1 MYFASYSTCLVYF
14 YSNSRM
20 FPAFPFEFV
29 ALYCS
34 KAHLPVSY
42 ATYRASR
49 KDGNI
54 GTLNC
59 QPSEFKVNFEK
70 DHFQKSFCLLLSFS
84 SPNQYTYWSYMLL
97 IPERKCGVDIKT
109 KVKKAELLNFFLFTG
124 FHLFFQKGH
133 QTL

>member
-14 YSNSRM
+14 YSNSCV
-20 FPAFPFEFV
+20 FPGFPFQFV

-59 QPSEFKVNFEK
+59 QTSAFKVNFEK
-70 DHFQKSFCLLLSFS
+70 DHFQKVVLLAIIVYLTKSV
-84 SPNQYTYWSYMLL
+84 YLL
-97 IPERKCGVDIKT
+97 VLY
-109 KVKKAELLNFFLFTG
+109 AAYS
-124 FHLFFQKGH
+124 
-133 QTL
+133 